1 MAGRQPASL
10 PDELAAVQRLCDWL
24 LLEGYVSR
32 DPCAGVR
39 LPRSVPA
46 KTAIEPSNLREA
58 LALRGLAP
66 RTVDCYY
73 RVIVDAMGW
82 CEDRG
87 ETLAYASP
95 KVITAYV
102 GARPQTFSTQKAIRS
117 SFIHYWAIVKRKDP
131 PLGLLSLPPRP
142 RMVCRALEGDE
153 AKNLARVALE
163 RNDGPGLAVILG
175 LYQALRREEIAT
187 LRWENFDDRGWLTVT
202 GKGGLTASIPVRATV
217 TEMLALRERHDD
229 FIFPGQ
235 TSGRSVTPTTVW
247 NWVRLVAKEAG
258 LSGVT
263 PHRLRHTALAT
274 ANDNTGDLRSVQAFA
289 RHADPRVTAGYTRA
303 TSKRLTAVVNSID
316 Y

>member
-1 MAGRQPASL
+1 
-10 PDELAAVQRLCDWL
+10 
-24 LLEGYVSR
+24 
-32 DPCAGVR
+32 
-39 LPRSVPA
+39 
-46 KTAIEPSNLREA
+46 
-58 LALRGLAP
+58 
-66 RTVDCYY
+66 
-73 RVIVDAMGW
+73 
-82 CEDRG
+82 
-87 ETLAYASP
+87 
-95 KVITAYV
+95 
-102 GARPQTFSTQKAIRS
+102 
-117 SFIHYWAIVKRKDP
+117 
-131 PLGLLSLPPRP
+131 
-142 RMVCRALEGDE
+142 MVCRALEGDE

-217 TEMLALRERHDD
+217 TEMLALRERHND